1 MILSTVCYIE
11 KDNKYLMLHRTKKKN
26 DVNKDKWIGI
36 GGKFEERESPEECI
50 VREVKEETGLTLKS
64 YKLRCIVTYVS
75 PFWETEYMYVFTSD
89 DFEGEL
95 ASECNEGDLQWID
108 KSQIANINTWEGDKI
123 FIEKMQNDDNF
134 FTLKL
139 EYNDDKLVNYELN
152 EY

>member
-75 PFWETEYMYVFTSD
+75 PSWETEYMYAFTSD

-108 KSQIANINTWEGDKI
+108 KSQIANINIWEGDKI

-139 EYNDDKLVNYELN
+139 EYNEDKLVNYELN

>member
-75 PFWETEYMYVFTSD
+75 PSWETEYMYVFTSD